1 MEVPNNSC
9 IGLKSSGI
17 AWMHLDVPRH
27 LYFFT
32 LQSFRAICEKVGF
45 EIISTELNGYYR
57 QFANSWIDDERKI
70 FSVFDSMASHQIVK
84 LQENIKFQAWKLL
97 LKTIVAADEDKYD
110 SIRIVCGTKAI
121 AKSR

>member
-45 EIISTELNGYYR
+45 EIISTEFNGYYR

-84 LQENIKFQAWKLL
+84 LQENIKLQAWKLL